1 MRLTTRSRYGARL
14 LLDIARNE
22 AEGPVSVSEISKRE
36 DIPVKYLEALIH
48 KLKRAGYLE
57 SVRGPRGGYR
67 LGRSASDISLAEIV
81 RILEGDLKLVDCEG
95 KDTVCGRIRDCPTR
109 RIWKDIEDTVTRKL
123 ENVSVQDLLHGCH
136 IG

>member
-14 LLDIARNE
+14 LLDIANHE
-22 AEGPVSVSEISKRE
+22 AKGPVSVSEISKRE

-57 SVRGPRGGYR
+57 SIRGPRGGYR
-67 LGRSASDISLAEIV
+67 LGRAPSEITLAEIV

-95 KDTVCGRIRDCPTR
+95 KESACGRIQDCPTR

-123 ENVSVQDLLHGCH
+123 ENVTVQDLVNADQL
-136 IG
+136 

>member
-14 LLDIARNE
+14 LLDIANNE
-22 AEGPVSVSEISKRE
+22 AKGPVSVSEISKRE

-57 SVRGPRGGYR
+57 SIRGPRGGYR
-67 LGRSASDISLAEIV
+67 LGRAPSEITLAEIV

-95 KDTVCGRIRDCPTR
+95 KESACGRIQDCPTR

-123 ENVSVQDLLHGCH
+123 ENVTVQHLVNGDLV
-136 IG
+136 